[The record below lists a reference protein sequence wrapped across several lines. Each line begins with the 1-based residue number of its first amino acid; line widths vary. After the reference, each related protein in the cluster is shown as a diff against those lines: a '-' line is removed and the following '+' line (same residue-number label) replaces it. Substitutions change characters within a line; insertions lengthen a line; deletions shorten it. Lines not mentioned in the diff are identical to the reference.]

1 MPLALSSLPL
11 LRRCDNAVVFVE
23 GGVPLFHER
32 LLSHRAEGRSEREGG
47 GAFEEVPS
55 LCFFVAGGAAA
66 KLLCRFEAVGG
77 VHKCGGCKDLQG
89 PGKIM
94 PGGGIASG
102 AKGTQVQSGVGIRE
116 SPFQHFCK
124 RFTTRS
130 STEIARYIESLV
142 RKGAGLLGCAGS
154 RVRRW

>member
-1 MPLALSSLPL
+1 MPLALFLSLPL

-32 LLSHRAEGRSEREGG
+32 LLSHRAEGRSEGEGG

-55 LCFFVAGGAAA
+55 LCFLLRAAA

-94 PGGGIASG
+94 PDA
-102 AKGTQVQSGVGIRE
+102 AAV
-116 SPFQHFCK
+116 SPRARKALKCKAVLAYERAPFNIFARCLFQQ
-124 RFTTRS
+124 R
-130 STEIARYIESLV
+130 L
-142 RKGAGLLGCAGS
+142 
-154 RVRRW
+154 

>member
-1 MPLALSSLPL
+1 MPLALFLSLPL

-32 LLSHRAEGRSEREGG
+32 LLSHRAEGLSEEEGG

-55 LCFFVAGGAAA
+55 LCFLLRAAAA

-130 STEIARYIESLV
+130 STEIAIRGLV
-142 RKGAGLLGCAGS
+142 SEGANLLGCAGY
-154 RVRRW
+154 RARRW